1 MLLLQMQLELQSS
14 AGYAEVRGGSGVLKW
29 INWSTSE
36 TRANFYLAI
45 GLMALQCAKDC
56 SKCS

>member
-14 AGYAEVRGGSGVLKW
+14 AGYAEVRGGSGVLPSRVKQERIYIW
-29 INWSTSE
+29 LS
-36 TRANFYLAI
+36 
-45 GLMALQCAKDC
+45 GALQCAKDC